1 MPGGISDLFGNMFT
15 AEKFLDL
22 SHCEHAEFLFVD
34 GESVW
39 SAIPRIAA
47 YLDAK
52 EGYSHDGD
60 VSDRAHIGERVHI
73 GEGTTVEP
81 GAFIEGPTWIGKN
94 CVVRAGAY
102 IRGNVIA
109 GDNCTLGNSSEFKN
123 CLLFDKVE
131 TPHFNYVGDSILGYK
146 AHLGAGVILSNVRL
160 DRQQVLVRDID
171 GEKHATDL
179 RKFGAI
185 IGDRTEVGCN
195 SVISPGSL
203 LGRDCI
209 VHPCTHWSG
218 QLADRRLV
226 KNRQTLEVVEVVE
239 RES

>member
-1 MPGGISDLFGNMFT
+1 MFA
-15 AEKFLDL
+15 AENFLDFD
-22 SHCEHAEFLFVD
+22 HCEHADSLFMD
-34 GESVW
+34 GEPVW
-39 SAIPRIAA
+39 AAISRIAG
-47 YLDAK
+47 YLEAK
-52 EGYSHDGD
+52 DGFSLGGE
-60 VSDRAHIGERVHI
+60 VSERAHIGDSVHI

-94 CVVRAGAY
+94 CLVRAGAY
-102 IRGNVIA
+102 VRGNVIA
-109 GDNCTLGNSSEFKN
+109 GDHCVLGNSSEFKN
-123 CLLFDKVE
+123 CLLFDHVE

-160 DRQQVLVRDID
+160 DRQPVLVRDAD
-171 GEKHATDL
+171 GEKHDTGL

-209 VHPCTHWSG
+209 IHPCTHWHG
-218 QLADRRLV
+218 QLADRHLV
-226 KNRQTLEVVEVVE
+226 KNQQALEVVEIVD
-239 RES
+239 REN